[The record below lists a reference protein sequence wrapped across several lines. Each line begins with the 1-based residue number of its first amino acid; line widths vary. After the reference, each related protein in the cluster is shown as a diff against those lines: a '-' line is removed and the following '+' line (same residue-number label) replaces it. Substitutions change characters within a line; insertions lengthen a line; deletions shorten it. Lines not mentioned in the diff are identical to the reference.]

1 MLQFQARLLK
11 RAAQIAG
18 GASALAGS
26 LGVTEEALGL
36 WMEGKAKM
44 PDRIFLATADLVL
57 EDDIARAA
65 HDRRIEPRTFGAVK
79 GGRLPQPD
87 ADA

>member
-1 MLQFQARLLK
+1 MVSFQTRLLR

-18 GASALAGS
+18 GSPALAAS
-26 LGVTEEALGL
+26 LGVTEEALRI

-44 PDRIFLATADLVL
+44 PDSAFLATADLVL

-65 HDRRIEPRTFGAVK
+65 HDRRLEPRTFGAVK
-79 GGRLPQPD
+79 GGRIPGPE
-87 ADA
+87 A

>member
-1 MLQFQARLLK
+1 MVFQARLLR

-26 LGVTEEALGL
+26 LGVSEEALGL
-36 WMEGKAKM
+36 WMEGKARM
-44 PDRIFLATADLVL
+44 PDRVFLAAADLVL

-65 HDRRIEPRTFGAVK
+65 HDRRLGPRTFGTVK
-79 GGRLPQPD
+79 DGRLPRAD